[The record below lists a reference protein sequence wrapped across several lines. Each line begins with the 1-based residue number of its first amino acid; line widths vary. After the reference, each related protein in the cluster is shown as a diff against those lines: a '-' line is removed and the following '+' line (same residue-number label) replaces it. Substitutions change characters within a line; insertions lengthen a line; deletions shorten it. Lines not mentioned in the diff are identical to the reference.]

1 MTADRIPTVSQ
12 LEPMVVSAIRSAGR
26 SATTVEIRDRVG
38 ASLGAEQLV
47 ARHRGGSGSEVAYRL
62 RWAILDL
69 RRRGVI
75 ERVAP
80 RTYAITAEER

>member
-26 SATTVEIRDRVG
+26 SATTVEIRDSVG
-38 ASLGAEQLV
+38 ASLDAEQLGV
-47 ARHRGGSGSEVAYRL
+47 RHRGGSGSEVAYRL
-62 RWAILDL
+62 RWAILAL